1 MKKTILAGIMAT
13 LFSSAAY
20 ANNDIVEVPITDV
33 QPNYSVSEIRV
44 PVNTCT
50 QQLVPVTKNGDSINF
65 NANNIIGGVIGGIL
79 GNQIGKG
86 SGNTAATAAG
96 AVIGAVIA
104 GNHAQQ
110 SHVHYENRVVC
121 NTTYRIQQKTF
132 VDGYLVS
139 YIFNGLT
146 YTTRTAFRPYGDTLK
161 LRVNHSV
168 QQ

>member
-1 MKKTILAGIMAT
+1 MKKTILAGVMAT
-13 LFSSAAY
+13 FFVPATY
-20 ANNDIVEVPITDV
+20 ANDIVEVPITNV
-33 QPNYSVSEIRV
+33 QPNYSVSEVRV
-44 PVNTCT
+44 PVNNCN
-50 QQLVPVTKNGDSINF
+50 QQLVPIRRNGGGF
-65 NANNIIGGVIGGIL
+65 TANNIVGGVIGGII

-96 AVIGAVIA
+96 AVVGAMIA
-104 GNHAQQ
+104 GNQ
-110 SHVHYENRVVC
+110 SNSNTHYENRVVC

-132 VDGYLVS
+132 IDGYLVS